1 MVSDIGDRPIEVLL
15 VEDNPADFR
24 LAQDTLEQSHQRV
37 NITHAEDGEVAMAIL
52 KRQGEYANAP
62 RPDLMLLDLRMPKK
76 DGTEVLAEMN
86 QDEDLVSIPV
96 MLLTGTEAESS
107 LLESYSIPPSRYARK
122 PLQLEQFH
130 RALGQMGLFSRQP
143 IQVPTQQQTQA
154 ASESS
159 GSGRR
164 WCGPSGRG
172 QLPVIPAAERG
183 QKGMTP
189 EILRSP
195 C

>member
-1 MVSDIGDRPIEVLL
+1 MVTDIGDRPIEILL

-24 LAQDTLEQSHQRV
+24 LAQDTIERSNQRA
-37 NITHAEDGEVAMAIL
+37 NITHAEDGEIALAIL
-52 KRQGEYANAP
+52 KKEGEYSEAP
-62 RPDLMLLDLRMPKK
+62 RPDLILLDLRLPKK
-76 DGTEVLAEMN
+76 DGTEVLAEIN

-143 IQVPTQQQTQA
+143 ISIPTQQQVQQTTSA
-154 ASESS
+154 PS
-159 GSGRR
+159 GGGRR
-164 WCGPSGRG
+164 WWWPFG
-172 QLPVIPAAERG
+172 
-183 QKGMTP
+183 
-189 EILRSP
+189 
-195 C
+195 

>member
-1 MVSDIGDRPIEVLL
+1 MVSNIGDRPLEILL
-15 VEDNPADFR
+15 VEDNPADYR
-24 LAQDTLEQSHQRV
+24 LAQDTIERSNQQA
-37 NITHAEDGEVAMAIL
+37 NITHAEDGEIAMAIL
-52 KRQGEYANAP
+52 RKEGEYADAA
-62 RPDLMLLDLRMPKK
+62 RPDLILLDLRLPKK

-143 IQVPTQQQTQA
+143 IRIPTQQQTQRATAA
-154 ASESS
+154 AS
-159 GSGRR
+159 SGRR
-164 WCGPSGRG
+164 RWWWPFG
-172 QLPVIPAAERG
+172 
-183 QKGMTP
+183 
-189 EILRSP
+189 
-195 C
+195 

>member
-15 VEDNPADFR
+15 AEDNPADFR

-37 NITHAEDGEVAMAIL
+37 NITHAEDGEIALAIL
-52 KRQGEYANAP
+52 RKEGEHANAP
-62 RPDLMLLDLRMPKK
+62 RPDLILLDLRMPRKS
-76 DGTEVLAEMN
+76 GEEVLAEIN
-86 QDEDLVSIPV
+86 QDEDLVKIPV

-143 IQVPTQQQTQA
+143 IQVPTREQTREA
-154 ASESS
+154 TAPS
-159 GSGRR
+159 GGRR
-164 WCGPSGRG
+164 RWWWPFGG
-172 QLPVIPAAERG
+172 
-183 QKGMTP
+183 
-189 EILRSP
+189 
-195 C
+195 